1 MLSQRAK
8 YAIRALLMLAD
19 CPDGE
24 LIFNGEIAARE
35 NVPAKFLSAILLD
48 LRNHGLVESRRGK
61 FGGYRLAKS
70 ATQISCGEVIRL
82 VDGSLAPLPCA
93 SETKF
98 RRCEDCRDPETCSV
112 RWLMLKVRD
121 ATASVLDN
129 CTLAQVLYHRHA
141 RNGFV
146 PDFEI

>member
-19 CPDGE
+19 CPDGR
-24 LIFNGEIAARE
+24 LVFTGEIAARE
-35 NVPAKFLSAILLD
+35 NLPVKFLSAILLD
-48 LRNHGLVESRRGK
+48 LRNHGLLESRRGK
-61 FGGYRLAKS
+61 SGGYRLARS

-93 SETKF
+93 SETQF
-98 RRCEDCRDPETCSV
+98 RRCDDCKDPETCSV
-112 RWLMLKVRD
+112 RWLMLQVRN

-129 CTLAQVLYHRHA
+129 CTLAQVLSHRRA
-141 RNGFV
+141 GSEFI
-146 PDFEI
+146 PTFEI